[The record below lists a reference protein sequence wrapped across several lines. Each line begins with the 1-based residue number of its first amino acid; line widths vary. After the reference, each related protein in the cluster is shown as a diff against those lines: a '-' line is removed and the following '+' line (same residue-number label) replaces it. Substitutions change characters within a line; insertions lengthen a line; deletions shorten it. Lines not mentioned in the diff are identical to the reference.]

1 MPQSAH
7 LLDELLTRFPIV
19 AEREDSNQSRSEKKT
34 SLRQERNLIDL

>member
-1 MPQSAH
+1 MPRSAQ

-19 AEREDSNQSRSEKKT
+19 PEERTATRAEVRKKT

>member
-19 AEREDSNQSRSEKKT
+19 AEERKATRAEVRKKPPSDRSET
-34 SLRQERNLIDL
+34 